1 MSRADGAGRRRGS
14 PRPGG
19 ERASPA
25 GDSEDA
31 AAPPV
36 PAEPVCVAALLAAAF
51 VLRLSA
57 VLGTFLTPDEAIFAG
72 IAAAPDLASVYR
84 LTTEQAHP
92 PLYFLLLHLWGRL
105 SGSDLALRLPS
116 VLAATAAVGLL
127 WLFVRRV
134 AGPLPALVA
143 AALLA
148 LSPSVV
154 DLTAEVR
161 QYALLLL
168 LETGAL
174 VAVTPRDGPPT
185 PARLATTGAL
195 LVAAGTTHYSGL
207 LFAAALLVGLSAAFV
222 RRPPGRGAWGALGA
236 ATIVV
241 AAVAALL
248 WTSHAAGLRGGALE
262 AEVRTGW
269 LRAFYWEQGE
279 SLPGFLFRA
288 TAGVFHFVLGS
299 ARAGAAAAL
308 VAVVALAV
316 RARRDVRPAL
326 LLGLPFL
333 AAFAAAALR
342 LHPLGASRHSAWLL
356 PAAAAALS
364 LPFAH
369 LRPATSRRAVSV
381 LAAGAALWA
390 FTAPRSTLSAIPRA
404 SRGTDQMDALVAA
417 ISRRAEPEEPLFVDT
432 QTYVLLRR
440 YLARTPLPPGPPRD
454 AAELLRKEEIA
465 GRTVWVSR
473 TWLHDDPSFV
483 REIRLLR
490 EVSGL
495 EPGHSVRV
503 VNGGSASR
511 LLPQLARAFPTAPVT
526 DPAGFGGSLWTF
538 RIALP

>member
-1 MSRADGAGRRRGS
+1 
-14 PRPGG
+14 
-19 ERASPA
+19 
-25 GDSEDA
+25 
-31 AAPPV
+31 
-36 PAEPVCVAALLAAAF
+36 
-51 VLRLSA
+51 VLRLAA

-72 IAAAPDLASVYR
+72 IAAAPDLESVYR

-92 PLYFLLLHLWGRL
+92 PLYFFLLHLWGRV

-148 LSPSVV
+148 LSSSVV

-174 VAVTPRDGPPT
+174 VAVTPRDGPPA
-185 PARLATTGAL
+185 PARLATAGAL

-207 LFAAALLVGLSAAFV
+207 LFAAALLAFLLADAL
-222 RRPPGRGAWGALGA
+222 RRPPGRAAWGVLA
-236 ATIVV
+236 AIAAVV

-248 WTSHAAGLRGGALE
+248 WTSHAAALRGGALE
-262 AEVRTGW
+262 AEARTGW
-269 LRAFYWEQGE
+269 LRAFYWQQGE
-279 SLPGFLFRA
+279 SLPGFLA
-288 TAGVFHFVLGS
+288 SAAAGVFHFVLGDG
-299 ARAGAAAAL
+299 RAGSAAAV
-308 VAVVALAV
+308 VAVVALAL
-316 RARRDVRPAL
+316 RARRNAGTAL
-326 LLGLPFL
+326 LLALPFL

-342 LHPLGASRHSAWLL
+342 LHPLGASRHSAWLF
-356 PAAAAALS
+356 PAAAAALA
-364 LPFAH
+364 LPLAY
-369 LRPATSRRAVSV
+369 LRPVATRRAVPV

-390 FTAPRSTLSAIPRA
+390 ITAPRSTLSAIPKG
-404 SRGTDQMDALVAA
+404 SRGTDQMDALVATL
-417 ISRRAEPEEPLFVDT
+417 SLRAEPEEPFFVDT

-440 YLARTPLPPGPPRD
+440 YLARSPLPAGPSRG

-473 TWLHDDPSFV
+473 TWLHDASSFV

-495 EPGHSVRV
+495 APGRSVRV

-511 LLPQLARAFPTAPVT
+511 LLPQLARAFPTAPVR